1 MPPVDVTRPEPD
13 PRNQQPLDN
22 DFTVLIVPEAIP
34 VPGTSVEVLQTAA
47 ANLRAAAEE
56 VAEGGAGVES
66 SWQALQAH
74 YTAPESETLLA
85 AMGPVARKGDTVLE
99 DVSAVVTALETFAEE
114 AESAR
119 TRLRNIRDDA
129 VAFVEEV
136 RDEEFW
142 ALNPWHYGKNRSLK
156 LWANIVW
163 ATFQEAER
171 ECATAISA
179 VNGQGNTYT
188 AVGGE
193 APGPREVAY
202 GLDPDEVPD
211 IAFDLTESSE
221 WQRAGEEG
229 WAHLTGSD
237 KPWPL
242 DWAAD
247 AFAAQQEHFGVGM
260 AWGLG
265 VGALSSIG
273 LWRAGSGWAGSVGEA
288 VDNAVT
294 HKEET
299 FQGYGALVGMYGEDG
314 WMNPF
319 DSEEGSGRTW
329 RENAGAAWTEVGHD
343 LFPWR
348 EWEDRPAYT
357 LSTAGGNLA
366 LTVVAFPVRGGMLL
380 SRIGGG
386 GPDLPDID
394 VLERPGVAW
403 EPGAAARPGFSL
415 AQTLSGIRTGFSD
428 TASGIGLRLDQLRTG
443 VLARFAHWEVVEG
456 APEPGGSG
464 GPGAESVPG
473 TGPLPAPVH
482 AGDGGVP
489 DGRSGAPA
497 AAVPAGRGDD
507 VGVAE
512 LVADVERYS
521 GMDADARPAWLL
533 AREEVPVGAGARG
546 GGMEVPGGDGTGDR
560 TDHDFRVTAAHDPDP
575 KPATPA
581 STPRDGSADIRA
593 VPLHGDPAGA
603 SGPGSD
609 GPARPGSGL
618 PLTLPADGASG
629 SDGRG
634 ASSEDGEN
642 GSGARPVADNRAP
655 GPTTLQGLESHS
667 WGDKNDPAN
676 RLAFRQDLQRLI
688 NSDHEI
694 YKEYYKEK
702 NGHRRSVQTTI
713 GPEKY
718 PLPKITWDAST
729 HQWVCL
735 DVPKQATYVGDR
747 VMMRVHDP
755 DFIPE
760 VHDGLSYEER
770 TRREELRG
778 EIGAEELQRRE
789 WIRGEF
795 SMLDDLATGRR
806 ESITASQ
813 KAQVHLEAMQRTH
826 GSYLRGGDNHVDL
839 ENAKASQ
846 KLADAVRTE
855 VAERFGEESAR
866 VAARHQFDGRPVLR
880 SDGTPLMRDV
890 LDADGNPVEDNGQVR
905 REEVRPNLEGAT
917 YIEPAENAPG
927 NGNDQFDQIYRTVDG
942 DIVIIEA
949 KADVGTDLGGR
960 IARPQG
966 RPPQEVQQGTR
977 EYLLDILRVMEER
990 ALILQEE
997 RGLDDESALREL
1009 ELVEEIIEKLDQGKV
1024 VYAVFKGNAE
1034 PAGAGGGGG
1043 PLEVANGYNY
1053 QVFDVFGG
1061 S

>member
-1 MPPVDVTRPEPD
+1 PEPD

-99 DVSAVVTALETFAEE
+99 DVTAVVTALETFAEE

-211 IAFDLTESSE
+211 IAFDLTEFSE

-265 VGALSSIG
+265 VGALSSTG

-456 APEPGGSG
+456 APESGGSG
-464 GPGAESVPG
+464 GPGAGPVPV
-473 TGPLPAPVH
+473 PVH

-489 DGRSGAPA
+489 DGRAGAPA
-497 AAVPAGRGDD
+497 TAVPAGRDD
-507 VGVAE
+507 VRVAE

-546 GGMEVPGGDGTGDR
+546 GGMEVPGGDGIGDR
-560 TDHDFRVTAAHDPDP
+560 SDQDFRVTAAHDPDP
-575 KPATPA
+575 RPATPA
-581 STPRDGSADIRA
+581 STPRDGTSAASPTPAPDGPSGGEGGTGHRSSGGGLPPGAFLREGSLDASPVDADNPSDPPEPRELDGDDPPASDDGDPRQGTQRDQVHVIREWDDFPTLQETPPGEVRA
-593 VPLHGDPAGA
+593 VPVDLSRGSIIERVDRSRVQPSEGLIEYIDGKPLDTYLEELVA
-603 SGPGSD
+603 S
-609 GPARPGSGL
+609 
-618 PLTLPADGASG
+618 
-629 SDGRG
+629 
-634 ASSEDGEN
+634 
-642 GSGARPVADNRAP
+642 RA
-655 GPTTLQGLESHS
+655 H
-667 WGDKNDPAN
+667 DM
-676 RLAFRQDLQRLI
+676 
-688 NSDHEI
+688 
-694 YKEYYKEK
+694 
-702 NGHRRSVQTTI
+702 
-713 GPEKY
+713 
-718 PLPKITWDAST
+718 
-729 HQWVCL
+729 
-735 DVPKQATYVGDR
+735 R
-747 VMMRVHDP
+747 VMTDRKNKIKMPID
-755 DFIPE
+755 
-760 VHDGLSYEER
+760 
-770 TRREELRG
+770 
-778 EIGAEELQRRE
+778 
-789 WIRGEF
+789 
-795 SMLDDLATGRR
+795 
-806 ESITASQ
+806 
-813 KAQVHLEAMQRTH
+813 
-826 GSYLRGGDNHVDL
+826 
-839 ENAKASQ
+839 
-846 KLADAVRTE
+846 VRT
-855 VAERFGEESAR
+855 
-866 VAARHQFDGRPVLR
+866 L
-880 SDGTPLMRDV
+880 
-890 LDADGNPVEDNGQVR
+890 
-905 REEVRPNLEGAT
+905 
-917 YIEPAENAPG
+917 
-927 NGNDQFDQIYRTVDG
+927 GNDMHRPRG
-942 DIVIIEA
+942 DDNIRNILVS
-949 KADVGTDLGGR
+949 KGDLGGKR
-960 IARPQG
+960 GAVNSVVIDRVTGLIAEGVNGKRDSAFIKVSDLHPELLRRRDAMQGDYEHPSKDEAGEPVREVYPHGDNPLRHAEVKAINELLTARPDA
-966 RPPQEVQQGTR
+966 
-977 EYLLDILRVMEER
+977 DISDFQIDNSFTFKDGADADAPCCANCSRMTLGAPAVRVGKYTHVPWGSGNRHFM
-990 ALILQEE
+990 
-997 RGLDDESALREL
+997 DESELIDYLRRMN
-1009 ELVEEIIEKLDQGKV
+1009 EKG
-1024 VYAVFKGNAE
+1024 
-1034 PAGAGGGGG
+1034 
-1043 PLEVANGYNY
+1043 
-1053 QVFDVFGG
+1053 
-1061 S
+1061 

>member
-99 DVSAVVTALETFAEE
+99 DVTAVVTALETFAEE

-119 TRLRNIRDDA
+119 TRLRNIKDDA

-142 ALNPWHYGKNRSLK
+142 ALNPWHYSKNRSLK

-188 AVGGE
+188 AAGGE
-193 APGPREVAY
+193 APGPREIAY

-211 IAFDLTESSE
+211 IAFDLTEFSE
-221 WQRAGEEG
+221 WQRAGEES
-229 WAHLTGSD
+229 WSHLTGSD

-265 VGALSSIG
+265 AGALSSTG
-273 LWRAGSGWAGSVGEA
+273 LWRAGSGWAGSVGEV

-319 DSEEGSGRTW
+319 DAEESSGQTW

-386 GPDLPDID
+386 GPDIPDID
-394 VLERPGVAW
+394 VLERTGVAW

-428 TASGIGLRLDQLRTG
+428 TATGIGLRLDQLRTG
-443 VLARFAHWEVVEG
+443 MAARFAHWEVVEG
-456 APEPGGSG
+456 APEPAGSG
-464 GPGAESVPG
+464 GAGAGAGPSPG
-473 TGPLPAPVH
+473 TGPVPAH

-489 DGRSGAPA
+489 DDRAGAPA
-497 AAVPAGRGDD
+497 AAVPAGRGDE
-507 VGVAE
+507 VRVAE

-521 GMDADARPAWLL
+521 GMDAAERSALL
-533 AREEVPVGAGARG
+533 DVRREALVGAGARG
-546 GGMEVPGGDGTGDR
+546 GGMEVPGGDGIGDR
-560 TDHDFRVTAAHDPDP
+560 SDRDFRVTAAHDPDP

-581 STPRDGSADIRA
+581 STPRDGTSAASPTPAPDGPSTGHGHGTPRPA
-593 VPLHGDPAGA
+593 EGAPLLPSPEGPPTTFPGGEGFEFRDVDDGAGDGA
-603 SGPGSD
+603 SDVIVPEPVREGAGELGGRAEDRSSLIEDFGLGTRGGTYPEAYQDKLPTTDPMKLREFASRGRILGEVLDGMVTRRDDRGLILEVNGIDIKVWLERLVVHRGNEMAEFKDRHGLSD
-609 GPARPGSGL
+609 ASLGKKGGAVNAIVIDRRTGLVAEGFNGHSNGTSIPDVEMHGLIRDRIARMHRPVDPRVPGSGY
-618 PLTLPADGASG
+618 PQYN
-629 SDGRG
+629 
-634 ASSEDGEN
+634 EDQEVVRYTPYPHGDTPSRHAEVKALNRLLQEREAAGMEVVVGEFQL
-642 GSGARPVADNRAP
+642 DNRF
-655 GPTTLQGLESHS
+655 TL
-667 WGDKNDPAN
+667 K
-676 RLAFRQDLQRLI
+676 
-688 NSDHEI
+688 
-694 YKEYYKEK
+694 
-702 NGHRRSVQTTI
+702 
-713 GPEKY
+713 
-718 PLPKITWDAST
+718 
-729 HQWVCL
+729 
-735 DVPKQATYVGDR
+735 
-747 VMMRVHDP
+747 
-755 DFIPE
+755 
-760 VHDGLSYEER
+760 
-770 TRREELRG
+770 
-778 EIGAEELQRRE
+778 
-789 WIRGEF
+789 
-795 SMLDDLATGRR
+795 
-806 ESITASQ
+806 
-813 KAQVHLEAMQRTH
+813 
-826 GSYLRGGDNHVDL
+826 
-839 ENAKASQ
+839 
-846 KLADAVRTE
+846 
-855 VAERFGEESAR
+855 AERPGDCPCCANCYRITEGVPAPR
-866 VAARHQFDGRPVLR
+866 VGKNTWPP
-880 SDGTPLMRDV
+880 T
-890 LDADGNPVEDNGQVR
+890 N
-905 REEVRPNLEGAT
+905 
-917 YIEPAENAPG
+917 
-927 NGNDQFDQIYRTVDG
+927 
-942 DIVIIEA
+942 EA
-949 KADVGTDLGGR
+949 C
-960 IARPQG
+960 
-966 RPPQEVQQGTR
+966 
-977 EYLLDILRVMEER
+977 
-990 ALILQEE
+990 
-997 RGLDDESALREL
+997 
-1009 ELVEEIIEKLDQGKV
+1009 ELVGRD
-1024 VYAVFKGNAE
+1024 
-1034 PAGAGGGGG
+1034 G
-1043 PLEVANGYNY
+1043 PPHEA
-1053 QVFDVFGG
+1053 

>member
-99 DVSAVVTALETFAEE
+99 DVTAVVTALETFAEE

-211 IAFDLTESSE
+211 IAFDLTEFSE

-265 VGALSSIG
+265 VGALSSTG

-456 APEPGGSG
+456 APESGGSG
-464 GPGAESVPG
+464 GPG
-473 TGPLPAPVH
+473 TGPVPVPVH

-489 DGRSGAPA
+489 DGRAGAPA
-497 AAVPAGRGDD
+497 TAVPAGRGDD

-546 GGMEVPGGDGTGDR
+546 GGMEVPGGDGIGDR
-560 TDHDFRVTAAHDPDP
+560 SDQDFRVTAAHDPDP
-575 KPATPA
+575 RPATPA

-609 GPARPGSGL
+609 GPARPVGGSVHG
-618 PLTLPADGASG
+618 
-629 SDGRG
+629 
-634 ASSEDGEN
+634 
-642 GSGARPVADNRAP
+642 P
-655 GPTTLQGLESHS
+655 G
-667 WGDKNDPAN
+667 
-676 RLAFRQDLQRLI
+676 
-688 NSDHEI
+688 
-694 YKEYYKEK
+694 
-702 NGHRRSVQTTI
+702 
-713 GPEKY
+713 
-718 PLPKITWDAST
+718 
-729 HQWVCL
+729 
-735 DVPKQATYVGDR
+735 VGDGTNGGSSGPSTTT
-747 VMMRVHDP
+747 D
-755 DFIPE
+755 
-760 VHDGLSYEER
+760 
-770 TRREELRG
+770 
-778 EIGAEELQRRE
+778 
-789 WIRGEF
+789 
-795 SMLDDLATGRR
+795 
-806 ESITASQ
+806 
-813 KAQVHLEAMQRTH
+813 AQ
-826 GSYLRGGDNHVDL
+826 
-839 ENAKASQ
+839 
-846 KLADAVRTE
+846 
-855 VAERFGEESAR
+855 
-866 VAARHQFDGRPVLR
+866 GRPVETLSPGQNGYPENGQR
-880 SDGTPLMRDV
+880 FG
-890 LDADGNPVEDNGQVR
+890 DADDFELK
-905 REEVRPNLEGAT
+905 PNRKYVL
-917 YIEPAENAPG
+917 
-927 NGNDQFDQIYRTVDG
+927 VDG
-942 DIVIIEA
+942 DGATQVTYTTDVDGKISEIRAESQSPVSRHPEFLDPRPDVTYTVKVGQKEYMWQTNEFGRPFHAEGVLEHGRQKRNWNEQRAINAMGRRYFELLNEQIEA
-949 KADVGTDLGGR
+949 AFKADHDGR
-960 IARPQG
+960 SPG
-966 RPPQEVQQGTR
+966 PGEVQLWDSVQWNGGHVFGSSEFLGPGERLNQMTM
-977 EYLLDILRVMEER
+977 LDIVNQER
-990 ALILQEE
+990 KIRPGIDGSYRRAEWTWDGLLTGKEASLE
-997 RGLDDESALREL
+997 RGLGPEYERQMAIWRPILDSGPKPPEIEISVTAVDDPNMKPIKDPVTGKEIPPPPEVIVVDWSLNGVRQRRLVYENLPEMISKRE
-1009 ELVEEIIEKLDQGKV
+1009 
-1024 VYAVFKGNAE
+1024 
-1034 PAGAGGGGG
+1034 
-1043 PLEVANGYNY
+1043 
-1053 QVFDVFGG
+1053 
-1061 S
+1061 

>member
-85 AMGPVARKGDTVLE
+85 AMGPVARTGDTVLE

-188 AVGGE
+188 AVGEE
-193 APGPREVAY
+193 APGPREIAY

-211 IAFDLTESSE
+211 IAFDLTEFSE

-265 VGALSSIG
+265 VGALSSTG
-273 LWRAGSGWAGSVGEA
+273 LWRAGSGWAGSVGEV

-443 VLARFAHWEVVEG
+443 MAARFAHWEVVEG

-464 GPGAESVPG
+464 GPGAGAGAGPEPGSGPVPV
-473 TGPLPAPVH
+473 PVH
-482 AGDGGVP
+482 AGDGSVP
-489 DGRSGAPA
+489 DGRAGAPA
-497 AAVPAGRGDD
+497 TAVPAGRGDD
-507 VGVAE
+507 VRVAE

-533 AREEVPVGAGARG
+533 AREEVSVGAGARG
-546 GGMEVPGGDGTGDR
+546 GGWRSPAGTVPATVPTRTSASAPPTTRIRDPPPPHRRPATGPPPQAPPRSPTVPRAVRAERDIDPRVPGSLRGLSSGR
-560 TDHDFRVTAAHDPDP
+560 E
-575 KPATPA
+575 A
-581 STPRDGSADIRA
+581 STLPRLMRTIPRIRPSPGNWTAMIPLPRMTVTQGRGRSATKYTSFANGMIPRRSRRL
-593 VPLHGDPAGA
+593 P
-603 SGPGSD
+603 
-609 GPARPGSGL
+609 REKSGL
-618 PLTLPADGASG
+618 FRSIFPEEALSRGWIDRGCSRARG
-629 SDGRG
+629 S
-634 ASSEDGEN
+634 SSTST
-642 GSGARPVADNRAP
+642 GSLWIPISRNSWRA
-655 GPTTLQGLESHS
+655 GPTT
-667 WGDKNDPAN
+667 
-676 RLAFRQDLQRLI
+676 
-688 NSDHEI
+688 
-694 YKEYYKEK
+694 
-702 NGHRRSVQTTI
+702 
-713 GPEKY
+713 
-718 PLPKITWDAST
+718 
-729 HQWVCL
+729 
-735 DVPKQATYVGDR
+735 
-747 VMMRVHDP
+747 
-755 DFIPE
+755 
-760 VHDGLSYEER
+760 
-770 TRREELRG
+770 
-778 EIGAEELQRRE
+778 
-789 WIRGEF
+789 
-795 SMLDDLATGRR
+795 
-806 ESITASQ
+806 
-813 KAQVHLEAMQRTH
+813 
-826 GSYLRGGDNHVDL
+826 
-839 ENAKASQ
+839 
-846 KLADAVRTE
+846 
-855 VAERFGEESAR
+855 
-866 VAARHQFDGRPVLR
+866 
-880 SDGTPLMRDV
+880 
-890 LDADGNPVEDNGQVR
+890 
-905 REEVRPNLEGAT
+905 
-917 YIEPAENAPG
+917 
-927 NGNDQFDQIYRTVDG
+927 
-942 DIVIIEA
+942 
-949 KADVGTDLGGR
+949 
-960 IARPQG
+960 
-966 RPPQEVQQGTR
+966 
-977 EYLLDILRVMEER
+977 
-990 ALILQEE
+990 
-997 RGLDDESALREL
+997 
-1009 ELVEEIIEKLDQGKV
+1009 
-1024 VYAVFKGNAE
+1024 
-1034 PAGAGGGGG
+1034 
-1043 PLEVANGYNY
+1043 
-1053 QVFDVFGG
+1053 
-1061 S
+1061 